1 LRTGIEIEN
10 GYIEIKDKDR
20 RVGIKGSR
28 IEIKIEI
35 KDGYL
40 DQG

>member
-1 LRTGIEIEN
+1 MD
-10 GYIEIKDKDR
+10 IEIKDMNR
-20 RVGIKGSR
+20 EIGIGGSG

-40 DQG
+40 DQVLGSR